1 MKARKRGRYT
11 STTEAGREVSRE
23 VVNKKEEIF
32 REAVD
37 DIYVQ
42 LIASVFWTMHTRFG
56 WGKKRLGYLLEALKD
71 TRELMDNPSPL
82 HHRFGPI
89 ECEEIIKDK
98 YGIDLAK
105 ELPPQVEVK
114 P

>member
-1 MKARKRGRYT
+1 MKAHKKVFI
-11 STTEAGREVSRE
+11 TESDVRREVKRE
-23 VVNKKEEIF
+23 TEEAYESIF
-32 REAVD
+32 RKCVD
-37 DIYVQ
+37 DVSTQ
-42 LIASVFWTMHTRFG
+42 LVASVFWTMHTRFG

-89 ECEEIIKDK
+89 ECEKIIKDK
-98 YGIDLAK
+98 YGIDVAK